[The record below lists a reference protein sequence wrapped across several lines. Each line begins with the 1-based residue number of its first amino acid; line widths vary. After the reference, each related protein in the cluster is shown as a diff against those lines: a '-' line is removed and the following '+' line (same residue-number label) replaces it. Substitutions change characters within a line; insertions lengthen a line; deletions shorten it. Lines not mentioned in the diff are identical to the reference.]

1 MATNLLPIS
10 FTIYLMQN
18 APQSAKKSVSADWL
32 VRGVLTKIGDIVDRM
47 TGRRYKP
54 SSSLA
59 TSELI
64 ERMKFLM
71 DSEAITENGRTF
83 VPHNIKLKMQWDKF
97 STDSEES
104 LRALEYEFL
113 TAAVD
118 HVNDKRYYT
127 KAPFHVEAKPDYFTS
142 GVKLFVS
149 FDKFADEERE
159 AGITVAVPGDTSSQ
173 IADVQAAPEPLI
185 RPIVVKYSFGGNP
198 FQKELRVKDGQRL
211 SIGRTKENDLSI
223 DDPSISK
230 YHASLML
237 DAEGILHVADTGST
251 NGTFVNAERIAY
263 GKSVAISERD
273 KVRFGLVEASFQL
286 PPKPV
291 VQEVAP
297 EIPKTESYS
306 VGEFQ
311 FTKRMETIAP
321 AATIAATIR
330 KVADDTVPL
339 PKDPEGLRTSNNSEP
354 VAPQPQMTSDSI
366 AAKLNDEDDI
376 EIP

>member
-1 MATNLLPIS
+1 MSQPSKASPQPRKS
-10 FTIYLMQN
+10 QFT
-18 APQSAKKSVSADWL
+18 PDWL
-32 VRGVLTKIGDIVDRM
+32 VRGVLTKIGDIVDRL

-71 DSEAITENGRTF
+71 DSEALTENGRTF

-97 STDSEES
+97 SADSEDS
-104 LRALEYEFL
+104 LRALENEFL

-149 FDKFADEERE
+149 FDKFVDEERE
-159 AGITVAVPGDTSSQ
+159 AAIAVPVPGETSQ
-173 IADVQAAPEPLI
+173 QVVDLQPTPEPSI
-185 RPIVVKYSFGGNP
+185 RPIVAQYSFGGNP
-198 FQKELRVKDGQRL
+198 FRKELHVKEGRRL
-211 SIGRTKENDLSI
+211 SVGRTKENDLSI

-237 DAEGILHVADTGST
+237 DAQSILHVADTGST
-251 NGTFVNAERIAY
+251 NGTFVNGERIAY
-263 GKSVAISERD
+263 GKAVAVSERD
-273 KVRFGLVEASFQL
+273 KVRFGLVEAQFQI
-286 PPKPV
+286 PPKAV
-291 VQEVAP
+291 VTEVLPEAVP

-321 AATIAATIR
+321 ATTIAAS
-330 KVADDTVPL
+330 VAEVANEAASQQSPTDAPS
-339 PKDPEGLRTSNNSEP
+339 PSGNPEQ
-354 VAPQPQMTSDSI
+354 VAPQPQLTSDSI
-366 AAKLNDEDDI
+366 AAKLNEEDEI
-376 EIP
+376 KIP